1 METVPGFRVSSNR
14 LDELGINL
22 GTPGYMY
29 KTSGLSTTPRPL
41 LLFCVFVF
49 LSIMSRQ

>member
-1 METVPGFRVSSNR
+1 MEAVPGFRVSSNR
-14 LDELGINL
+14 LDELEIKL
-22 GTPGYMY
+22 GTPWY